1 MSDLHD
7 RLERACDVL
16 DDLGDSDA
24 RDAVIEANKVV
35 MAQKG
40 MLEIIDSQRQT
51 FNALMKKYEAA
62 KGVIEGKEIIIKQLQ
77 QENAELKIRLEMEG
91 IEG

>member
-1 MSDLHD
+1 MNNLHD
-7 RLERACDVL
+7 QLDRACDVL
-16 DDLGDSDA
+16 DDIGDNEA
-24 RDAVIEANKVV
+24 RDDIIEAGKAV
-35 MAQKG
+35 MAQEG

-51 FNALMKKYEAA
+51 FDALMKKYESL
-62 KGVIEGKEIIIKQLQ
+62 K